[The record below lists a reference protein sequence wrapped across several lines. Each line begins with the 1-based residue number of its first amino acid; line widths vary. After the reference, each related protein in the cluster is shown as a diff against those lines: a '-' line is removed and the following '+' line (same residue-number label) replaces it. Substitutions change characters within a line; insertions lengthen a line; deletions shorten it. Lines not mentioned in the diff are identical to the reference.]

1 MLFRIFATRKTKS
14 LMSDTVLFI
23 AVVVTAV
30 LVYFISL
37 SLSANKF
44 KEVEARLSQLD
55 KEKAMAQNSLSEV
68 REQLL
73 KSEQFLSEERN
84 KASQLT
90 SDLSQVKANNLN
102 NEKRL
107 LEQKQ
112 ELEQLEQRFKTEFE
126 NLANKILEDKSQ
138 KFTEQNKNNLDIIL
152 NPLKERI
159 KDFEEKVD
167 KTYKA
172 ESTERISLKE
182 QIKNLLDLNKQLSQD
197 ANNLV
202 TALKGDT
209 KKQGDWGEVVLDR
222 ILEISGLEGG
232 REYQKQF
239 VTENVEGDKIK
250 PDVIVFLPD
259 EKHLVIDS
267 KVSLLAYNNFTAAVS
282 EEDKLRFAKLHIE
295 SVRAHIRG
303 LSDKK
308 YQTSDK
314 LNTPDFV
321 LLFMPIESAFSIALQ
336 TDNDLYSFA
345 WDRKIIVVSP
355 TTLLAT
361 LRTVASIWKQERQTK
376 NALLIAEEG
385 GKLYDKFVGF
395 VEDLISIGKKMDDAK
410 INYSEAMKKLTDG
423 SGNLVKRAE
432 KMRELGAKTSKALP
446 QKLVERGNDE

>member
-1 MLFRIFATRKTKS
+1 
-14 LMSDTVLFI
+14 MSTTVLVI
-23 AVVVTAV
+23 TIVVTAV

-37 SLSANKF
+37 SLSANKV
-44 KEVEARLSQLD
+44 KEVESRLSQMD
-55 KEKAMAQNSLSEV
+55 KEKSMAEAGWKDS
-68 REQLL
+68 
-73 KSEQFLSEERN
+73 KEQFSKNEQVLSQERS
-84 KASQLT
+84 KCLQLT
-90 SDLSQVKANNLN
+90 ADLSQAKTHNQNI
-102 NEKRL
+102 EQRL
-107 LEQKQ
+107 MEQKQ
-112 ELEQLEQRFKTEFE
+112 EVEQLQQRFKTEFE
-126 NLANKILEDKSQ
+126 NLANKILEEKSQ
-138 KFTEQNKNNLDIIL
+138 KFSEQNKSNLDIIL
-152 NPLKERI
+152 NPLKEKI
-159 KDFEEKVD
+159 KDFEDKVD

-259 EKHLVIDS
+259 SKHLIIDS
-267 KVSLLAYNNFTAAVS
+267 KVSLLAYNNFTSATDAD
-282 EEDKLRFAKLHIE
+282 DKLRFAKLHIE

-308 YQTSDK
+308 YQTSEQF
-314 LNTPDFV
+314 NTPDFV
-321 LLFMPIESAFSIALQ
+321 LLFMPIESAFSLALQ

-345 WDRKIIVVSP
+345 WERKIIVVSP

-385 GKLYDKFVGF
+385 GKLYDKFVAF
-395 VEDLISIGKKMDDAK
+395 VEDLIAIGKKMDDAK
-410 INYSEAMKKLTDG
+410 LNYNDAMKKLFEG

-432 KMRELGAKTSKALP
+432 KMKELGAKTSKALP
-446 QKLVERGNDE
+446 QKLVERANDD